1 MSMNERKKFV
11 DRSEEVWLEMKTF
24 IDVWWLEE

>member
-1 MSMNERKKFV
+1 MNERKKFV

>member
-1 MSMNERKKFV
+1 MSMNGRRVEDK
-11 DRSEEVWLEMKTF
+11 SEEVWLEMKTF